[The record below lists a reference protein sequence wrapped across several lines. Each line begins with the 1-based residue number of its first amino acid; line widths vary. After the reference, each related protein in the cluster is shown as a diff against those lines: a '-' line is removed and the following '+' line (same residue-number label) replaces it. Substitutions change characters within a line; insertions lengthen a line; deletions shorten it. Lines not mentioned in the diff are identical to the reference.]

1 MRAWIG
7 ARHSTSSHIAKR
19 TARAVVLTVE
29 KPHHGRGALLPAV
42 EPRPPSTLP
51 RTFRFRQLR
60 NLHHPLHTTLASS
73 TSDAS
78 IPHNVICLAHD
89 SQNAFSIS
97 FQGEL
102 LNERIYMTSG
112 KQRRFNSDSIS
123 QKLPDTLTTNS
134 FFQNKKSENLTSHF
148 NSKSPNKKRQEPTK
162 NDRPNLPQ
170 TPRQLHRHRLP
181 AQHGAPGTPLAHHHG
196 RRVRHAD

>member
-1 MRAWIG
+1 MRRTTPHQVWLRNDCPSCLLNKRTERPSADKWWCRPLHGSVVNNGCKHSVTESPNEDETSRQKHRKKGPVMRAWIS
-7 ARHSTSSHIAKR
+7 ARHYTSSHIAKR

-78 IPHNVICLAHD
+78 ISHNPCL
-89 SQNAFSIS
+89 
-97 FQGEL
+97 
-102 LNERIYMTSG
+102 
-112 KQRRFNSDSIS
+112 
-123 QKLPDTLTTNS
+123 PC
-134 FFQNKKSENLTSHF
+134 
-148 NSKSPNKKRQEPTK
+148 P
-162 NDRPNLPQ
+162 
-170 TPRQLHRHRLP
+170 
-181 AQHGAPGTPLAHHHG
+181 
-196 RRVRHAD
+196 